1 MNLTSMSNLNC
12 KALKHA
18 QPLLNDPCKFN
29 VQVSQLASGTHLVD
43 LGVNANGGLAAG
55 KFLAEICLAGLG
67 EVNFVP
73 IQQAGV
79 LTSVTVETDHPVQAC
94 MGSQYAGWQ
103 ISIDKF
109 FGMGSGPMRLQAK
122 KEPLIKELQINE
134 TSDVAVGILETA
146 QIPSNEVATQIA
158 KQCGVAPENLYLFIA
173 KTSSLAGHIQ
183 VVARSVET
191 AMHKLHELR
200 FDINQ
205 VKSGF
210 ASVPLPPIS
219 ADDVVGIGRTNDAIL
234 YGGQVTL
241 WIDAEDQLL
250 EKIGP
255 QLPSSA
261 SAMYGK
267 PFETIL
273 REAKF
278 DFYQIDP
285 LLFSPA
291 KIHLVSL
298 RTGKNWT
305 FGEVNEKILDASF
318 QGNI

>member
-1 MNLTSMSNLNC
+1 M
-12 KALKHA
+12 ALQHA
-18 QPLLNDPCKFN
+18 QPLVSNPCKFN
-29 VQVSQLASGTHLVD
+29 AHISRSASGTHLID
-43 LGVNANGGLAAG
+43 MGVQSTGGLAAG
-55 KFLAEICLAGLG
+55 KLLAEVCLSGLG

-73 IQQAGV
+73 TQQAGT
-79 LTSVTVETDHPVQAC
+79 LTSVTVATDHLVQAC

-103 ISIDKF
+103 VSIDKF
-109 FGMGSGPMRLQAK
+109 FGMGSGPMRLLAK
-122 KEPLIKELQINE
+122 KEPLIQELQIND

-146 QIPSNEVATQIA
+146 QIPSDEVCTQIA
-158 KQCGVAPENLYLFIA
+158 EQCGVSPENLYLFLA

-191 AMHKLHELR
+191 AMHKLHELK

-210 ASVPLPPIS
+210 ASAPLPPIS

-241 WIDAEDQLL
+241 WVDAEDQLL
-250 EKIGP
+250 EEIGP
-255 QLPSSA
+255 QLPSSS

-291 KIHLVSL
+291 KIQLVSL
-298 RTGKNWT
+298 RTGKSWT
-305 FGEVNEKILDASF
+305 FGDVNEKILEASF
-318 QGNI
+318 QGKL

>member
-1 MNLTSMSNLNC
+1 M
-12 KALKHA
+12 ALQHA
-18 QPLLNDPCKFN
+18 QKLLSDPCKFN
-29 VQVSQLASGTHLVD
+29 AQVSQSASGTHLID
-43 LGVNANGGLAAG
+43 LGVQAHGGLAAG
-55 KFLAEICLAGLG
+55 KLLAEACLSGLG

-73 IQQAGV
+73 TQLAGV
-79 LTSVTVETDHPVQAC
+79 QTSVTVATDHPVQAC

-109 FGMGSGPMRLQAK
+109 FGMGSGPMRLLAK
-122 KEPLIKELQINE
+122 KEPLIKELQIND

-146 QIPSNEVATQIA
+146 QIPCDKVCTQIA
-158 KQCGVAPENLYLFIA
+158 EQCGVSPEKLYLLVA

-183 VVARSVET
+183 IVARSVET
-191 AMHKLHELR
+191 AMHKLHELK

-210 ASVPLPPIS
+210 ASAPLPPIS

-241 WIDAEDQLL
+241 WVDAEDQLI
-250 EKIGP
+250 EEIGP

-278 DFYQIDP
+278 DFYKIDP

-291 KIHLVSL
+291 KIQLASL
-298 RTGKNWT
+298 RTGRSWT